1 MCCTISFPHSTNHC
15 CFYWCCRY
23 QNAMILLIKSRQ
35 LIVLHKRPD
44 LRKFSALIFW
54 ENAVP
59 LLRWQGRAHC
69 KRKFPHPLPPAG
81 LTIRL
86 SYVPFFPFLLRVFC
100 SLRNEKYLA
109 AVAAGKWVLRKSYL
123 EASREA
129 GFFVD
134 EASHEWG
141 LEVPGEASNK
151 LASAAQRWRLKL
163 IQERGVRK
171 TLALFDQLACAQE
184 YKGR

>member
-1 MCCTISFPHSTNHC
+1 MQHLLSGKTLCHCSF
-15 CFYWCCRY
+15 R
-23 QNAMILLIKSRQ
+23 RQ
-35 LIVLHKRPD
+35 
-44 LRKFSALIFW
+44 
-54 ENAVP
+54 
-59 LLRWQGRAHC
+59 GGAHC
-69 KRKFPHPLPPAG
+69 KRKFPHPLSPASF
-81 LTIRL
+81 TIHL
-86 SYVPFFPFLLRVFC
+86 SYVLFFPFLLRLFC
-100 SLRNEKYLA
+100 PHRNEKYLA

-151 LASAAQRWRLKL
+151 LASAALRWRLKL
-163 IQERGVRK
+163 IQERAVRK

-184 YKGR
+184 YKGGSLKPHLH